1 MRIQIM
7 GYSGSGKSTLAIKLA
22 NHFGLTCLHL
32 DNVQF
37 YGDWQERDK
46 KEQQEIVQRFL
57 EEHEDWVI
65 DGNYLDL
72 APERFSSS
80 DITIFL
86 AYNRFYCYRKCL
98 DRYRKNRGQARLS
111 CPCIEKFDSEFRRW
125 LLFKGRT
132 KARTKKLLDKFN
144 QCPGSKYI
152 FKNVGQLTRFTVSMG
167 IK

>member
-22 NHFGLTCLHL
+22 NHFGLKCLHL

-46 KEQQEIVQRFL
+46 QEQQNIVKRFL
-57 EEHEDWVI
+57 DEHEDWVI
-65 DGNYLDL
+65 DGNYLDI
-72 APERFSSS
+72 APERFSLS

-86 AYNRFYCYRKCL
+86 GYNRFYCYRMCL
-98 DRYRKNRGQARLS
+98 ARYHKNRGQARLS
-111 CPCIEKFDSEFRRW
+111 CPCIEKFDSEFRQW
-125 LLFKGRT
+125 LLIKGRT
-132 KARTKKLLDKFN
+132 KARRIKLFERFN
-144 QCPGSKYI
+144 QCPGTKYY
-152 FKNVGQLTRFTVSMG
+152 FKNVRELRKFLLSLE